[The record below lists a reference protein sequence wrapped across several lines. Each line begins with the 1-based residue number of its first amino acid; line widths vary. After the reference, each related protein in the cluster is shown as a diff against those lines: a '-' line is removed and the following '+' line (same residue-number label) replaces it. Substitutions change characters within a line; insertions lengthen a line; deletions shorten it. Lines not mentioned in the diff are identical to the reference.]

1 MKMTVATPPTPPAA
15 AAASDADRLA
25 EVIGRIRRS
34 LRRRV
39 RDSGS
44 FPPLHEAQLE
54 LVRLL
59 SRSPGIRVQQ
69 AAAALQLRPNTVS
82 SLVAGLVHQGLV
94 ARTTDPGDGRAVR
107 LELTAAANRRLA
119 RWRDHRHAILGDA
132 LTRLD
137 AADRDAVTSALEA
150 LGRLAG
156 RLEEAER

>member
-1 MKMTVATPPTPPAA
+1 MEMTVAPPASPAA
-15 AAASDADRLA
+15 AGPEADRLA
-25 EVIGRIRRS
+25 EVLGRLRRS

-39 RDSGS
+39 REGGS

-82 SLVAGLVHQGLV
+82 ALVAGLVHQGLV

-107 LELTAAANRRLA
+107 LELTPAAHRRLA
-119 RWRDHRHAILGDA
+119 RWRDHRHAVLGDA

-137 AADRDAVTSALEA
+137 AADRTAITSALEA
-150 LGRLAG
+150 LTRLAAQ
-156 RLEEAER
+156 LEQDER

>member
-1 MKMTVATPPTPPAA
+1 MEMTVATPPAPAPVGPEA
-15 AAASDADRLA
+15 ARLA
-25 EVIGRIRRS
+25 EVIGRLRRS

-39 RDSGS
+39 RETGK

-82 SLVAGLVHQGLV
+82 SLVAGLVGQGLV
-94 ARTTDPGDGRAVR
+94 SRTTDPGDGRAVR
-107 LELTAAANRRLA
+107 LELTPAANRRLA
-119 RWRDHRHAILGDA
+119 RWRDHRHAVLGDA

-137 AADRDAVTSALEA
+137 AADRAAVTSALEA
-150 LGRLAG
+150 LTRLAV
-156 RLEEAER
+156 RLEEDER